1 MNIAYG
7 RKIKNRKTKIK
18 KKTEKITKNICVFF
32 YNIYWDI
39 GALWCLINIIALQCQ
54 SASDQPQ

>member
-39 GALWCLINIIALQCQ
+39 GAL
-54 SASDQPQ
+54 